1 MKYIPDLKFISFK
14 SLQRKMNTS
23 SNLTRSFKKISGTS
37 AEVPYIY
44 ACGGI
49 ASAIYRGYLLV
60 NVTDQN
66 TSLIPLLLSSN
77 HTNTSLLFTQSF
89 HQDPSAF
96 YFCWAPHKRS
106 YVPAVVLVKL
116 WSTGSYGTRSPA
128 TTHLAVS
135 GSRERTWAL
144 NAPEGFWALA
154 FNTQNS
160 HTFTNSF
167 IID

>member
-1 MKYIPDLKFISFK
+1 MVPLLKFHTYMHVEELLLPSIGATCWST
-14 SLQRKMNTS
+14 L
-23 SNLTRSFKKISGTS
+23 LIKIH
-37 AEVPYIY
+37 
-44 ACGGI
+44 
-49 ASAIYRGYLLV
+49 
-60 NVTDQN
+60 
-66 TSLIPLLLSSN
+66 IPLLLSSN